1 MMSNLNNKLITSQ
14 NLDLNSL
21 GFAGLPTGITYFKFE
36 AEFGSLPTITIE
48 RNVYESDLRSVKE
61 VYNLVKIEDVETKD
75 ASNKED

>member
-1 MMSNLNNKLITSQ
+1 MDNNLITCQ

-48 RNVYESDLRSVKE
+48 RNVCESDLCSVKE
-61 VYNLVKIEDVETKD
+61 VYNLIKIEDVETKD
-75 ASNKED
+75 DD

>member
-1 MMSNLNNKLITSQ
+1 MSNLNNNLITSQ

-48 RNVYESDLRSVKE
+48 RNVYESDLRSIKE

-75 ASNKED
+75 DD

>member
-1 MMSNLNNKLITSQ
+1 MSNLNNKLITSQ

-75 ASNKED
+75 DSNKEE

>member
-1 MMSNLNNKLITSQ
+1 MSILNNKLITSQ

-61 VYNLVKIEDVETKD
+61 IYNLVKIENVETKD

>member
-1 MMSNLNNKLITSQ
+1 MSNLNNKLITSQ

-61 VYNLVKIEDVETKD
+61 IYNLVKIENVETKD
-75 ASNKED
+75 ASNKEE

>member
-1 MMSNLNNKLITSQ
+1 MSILNNKLITSQ

-61 VYNLVKIEDVETKD
+61 VYNLVKIENVETKD
-75 ASNKED
+75 DD

>member
-1 MMSNLNNKLITSQ
+1 MSILNNKLITSQ

-48 RNVYESDLRSVKE
+48 RNVYESDLRSIKE

-75 ASNKED
+75 DD

>member
-1 MMSNLNNKLITSQ
+1 MDNKLITCQ

-48 RNVYESDLRSVKE
+48 RNVYESDLRSVRE
-61 VYNLVKIEDVETKD
+61 VYNLVKIENVETKD
-75 ASNKED
+75 DD

>member
-1 MMSNLNNKLITSQ
+1 MDNKLITCYD
-14 NLDLNSL
+14 LDLNSL

-48 RNVYESDLRSVKE
+48 RNVYESDLRSIKE

-75 ASNKED
+75 DD

>member
-1 MMSNLNNKLITSQ
+1 MDNKLITSQ

-36 AEFGSLPTITIE
+36 AEFGSLPTITVE
-48 RNVYESDLRSVKE
+48 RNIYESDLRSVKE

-75 ASNKED
+75 DD

>member
-1 MMSNLNNKLITSQ
+1 MSILNNQLITSQ

-75 ASNKED
+75 DD

>member
-1 MMSNLNNKLITSQ
+1 MSNLNNKLITSQ

-36 AEFGSLPTITIE
+36 AEFGGLPTITIE
-48 RNVYESDLRSVKE
+48 HNVYESDLHSVKE
-61 VYNLVKIEDVETKD
+61 VYNLVKTENVETKD

>member
-1 MMSNLNNKLITSQ
+1 MSILNNKLITSQ

-21 GFAGLPTGITYFKFE
+21 GFTDLPAGITYFKFE

-48 RNVYESDLRSVKE
+48 RNVYESDLRNVKE

-75 ASNKED
+75 DD

>member
-1 MMSNLNNKLITSQ
+1 MDNKLITSQ

-75 ASNKED
+75 DD

>member
-1 MMSNLNNKLITSQ
+1 MDNKLITSQ

-48 RNVYESDLRSVKE
+48 RNVYERDLRSVKE
-61 VYNLVKIEDVETKD
+61 AYNLVKIEGVETKD
-75 ASNKED
+75 DD

>member
-1 MMSNLNNKLITSQ
+1 MDNKLITSQ

-36 AEFGSLPTITIE
+36 AEFGTLPTITIE

-75 ASNKED
+75 DD

>member
-1 MMSNLNNKLITSQ
+1 MDNKLVTCHD
-14 NLDLNSL
+14 LDLNSL
-21 GFAGLPTGITYFKFE
+21 GFTSVPAGITYFKFE

-75 ASNKED
+75 DSNKEE

>member
-1 MMSNLNNKLITSQ
+1 MDNKLITSQ

-75 ASNKED
+75 DSNKEE

>member
-1 MMSNLNNKLITSQ
+1 MDNKLVTCH

-21 GFAGLPTGITYFKFE
+21 GFAGLPAGITYFKFE

-75 ASNKED
+75 DD

>member
-1 MMSNLNNKLITSQ
+1 MSNLNNKLITSQ

-61 VYNLVKIEDVETKD
+61 VYNLVKIDGVETKD
-75 ASNKED
+75 DD

>member
-1 MMSNLNNKLITSQ
+1 MDNKLITSQ

-36 AEFGSLPTITIE
+36 AEFGTLPTITIE

-61 VYNLVKIEDVETKD
+61 VYNLVKIENVETKD
-75 ASNKED
+75 DD

>member
-1 MMSNLNNKLITSQ
+1 MDNKLITSQ

-36 AEFGSLPTITIE
+36 AEFGTLPTITVE

-61 VYNLVKIEDVETKD
+61 VYNLVKIDGVETKD
-75 ASNKED
+75 DD

>member
-1 MMSNLNNKLITSQ
+1 MSNLNNKLITSQ

-61 VYNLVKIEDVETKD
+61 VYNLVKIENVETKD
-75 ASNKED
+75 DD

>member
-1 MMSNLNNKLITSQ
+1 MSNLNNKLITSQ

-48 RNVYESDLRSVKE
+48 RNVYESDLRSIKE

-75 ASNKED
+75 DD

>member
-1 MMSNLNNKLITSQ
+1 MSNLNNKLITSQ

>member
-1 MMSNLNNKLITSQ
+1 MDNKLITSQ

-21 GFAGLPTGITYFKFE
+21 GFARLPTGITYFKFE

-61 VYNLVKIEDVETKD
+61 VYNLVKIEGVETKD
-75 ASNKED
+75 DD

>member
-1 MMSNLNNKLITSQ
+1 MDNKLITSQ

-75 ASNKED
+75 DY

>member
-1 MMSNLNNKLITSQ
+1 MSNLNNKLITSQ

-75 ASNKED
+75 ASNKEE

>member
-1 MMSNLNNKLITSQ
+1 MDNRLITSQ

-36 AEFGSLPTITIE
+36 AEFGTLPTITIE

-61 VYNLVKIEDVETKD
+61 VYNLVKIDGVETKD
-75 ASNKED
+75 DD

>member
-1 MMSNLNNKLITSQ
+1 MDNKLITSQ

-61 VYNLVKIEDVETKD
+61 VYNLVKIKDVETKD
-75 ASNKED
+75 DD

>member
-1 MMSNLNNKLITSQ
+1 MSNLNNKLITSQ

-36 AEFGSLPTITIE
+36 AEYRTLPTITIE

-61 VYNLVKIEDVETKD
+61 VYNLVKIDGVETKD
-75 ASNKED
+75 DD

>member
-1 MMSNLNNKLITSQ
+1 MSILNNKLITSQ

-75 ASNKED
+75 ASNKEE

>member
-1 MMSNLNNKLITSQ
+1 MNNKLITSQ

-36 AEFGSLPTITIE
+36 AEFGRLPTITIE

-61 VYNLVKIEDVETKD
+61 IYNLVKIENVETKD
-75 ASNKED
+75 ASNKEE

>member
-1 MMSNLNNKLITSQ
+1 MDNNLITCQ

-48 RNVYESDLRSVKE
+48 RNIYESDLRSVKE

-75 ASNKED
+75 DD